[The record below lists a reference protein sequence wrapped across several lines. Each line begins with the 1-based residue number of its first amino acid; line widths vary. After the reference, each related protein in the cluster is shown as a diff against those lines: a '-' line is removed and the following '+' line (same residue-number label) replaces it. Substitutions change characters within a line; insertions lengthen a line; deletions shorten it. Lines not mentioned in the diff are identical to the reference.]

1 MDRTNQLRKVHTMSL
16 LFWVAVVAIGLPT
29 AIVASYPIHALLVRR
44 RSRRYRSAHSSA
56 SVSVLVPLKGQDEG
70 RTQVLRRLIA
80 QQTVAWIEWL
90 ICVEDHADPAV
101 PELRE
106 LAATDPD
113 RIRVLITGPSGTRLG
128 KMHNLMEGV
137 AVARGERLVF
147 VDADTILPHVHFLR
161 DFTAPLEEPDVGL
174 ITCFPAY
181 RRASSVPA
189 AMLTGS
195 INHDLLGHFALQSV
209 WGGLRLA
216 NGSCMAVRRDVLER
230 IGGFQPQEASL
241 LMDVILARRVHEA
254 GYRVLMHH
262 EPVEVPCRTVTYR
275 VWWNQAHRWQVGMA
289 HVLSGP
295 FYTWY
300 CWMRS
305 VFPMSLLLA
314 LFASGPLMG
323 LGAVAVATRLSVMV
337 VMSQCFIRD
346 RTQLKYLWLLP
357 FMDIVTAVGCW
368 HALVVDRVEWRG
380 RVYRVLRGGVT
391 RRVA

>member
-1 MDRTNQLRKVHTMSL
+1 MSV
-16 LFWVAVVAIGLPT
+16 LFWVATVAVGLPT
-29 AIVASYPIHALLVRR
+29 VVVASYPIHAWIVQW
-44 RSRRYRSAHSSA
+44 RSRRYRPVYSPA

-70 RTQVLRRLIA
+70 RTQALRRLIT
-80 QQTVAWIEWL
+80 QQTSGSIEWL
-90 ICVEDHADPAV
+90 FCVEHDADPAV

-113 RIRVLITGPSGTRLG
+113 RIQVLITGPSGTRLG
-128 KMHNLMEGV
+128 KMHNLIEG
-137 AVARGERLVF
+137 AAAARGERLVF
-147 VDADTILPHVHFLR
+147 VDADTILPHARFLR
-161 DFTAPLEEPDVGL
+161 DFTAPLDDEGVGL

-181 RRASSVPA
+181 RWASSIPA
-189 AMLTGS
+189 AMLAGA
-195 INHDLLGHFALQSV
+195 INHDLLGHFALETV

-216 NGSCMAVRRDVLER
+216 NGSCMAIRRDVLEY
-230 IGGFQPQEASL
+230 IGGFRPQEASL
-241 LMDVILARRVHEA
+241 LMDVILARRVHAA

-305 VFPMSLLLA
+305 VFPVSLLLA
-314 LFASGPLMG
+314 LFASGTLMG
-323 LGAVAVATRLSVMV
+323 LGAAAIATRLSVNV

-357 FMDIVTAVGCW
+357 FLDTVTAFGCW
-368 HALVVDRVEWRG
+368 YALVVDRVEWRG
-380 RVYRVLRGGVT
+380 RVYHVQPGGVT
-391 RRVA
+391 RRLA